1 MMKCVLYD
9 RECIECGD
17 CRCDLD
23 PDKICDNCMQCLH
36 SGADYNGIL
45 VSGIQLEHE
54 YESSGENQDGI
65 L

>member
-1 MMKCVLYD
+1 
-9 RECIECGD
+9 
-17 CRCDLD
+17 
-23 PDKICDNCMQCLH
+23 MQCLH